1 MDPIRLVEFDIHATN
16 PVNTIPGEKILLKDK
31 TLNWVIPD
39 GSPFFAVPALVKVYN
54 QAGGLLKLNTDY
66 FFDGEFVPFCNASNK
81 SVCSFIRVSDA
92 VLAANA
98 HITVDYQSIG
108 AYFVPR
114 SHLDEWLGKL
124 HKGKTPIPW
133 DKVFG
138 VPETLPPALHI
149 QNIKAEIA
157 DWWELTYFCKV
168 FQGLWKTTGASTGV
182 DVDTT
187 INAAYNTLRTVKAQ
201 YMTLLKN
208 HDDNYHSPHL
218 ITKFDILMGNHPNF
232 ATATLAE
239 DKAGLR
245 NDVLSTPQGIQE
257 LAKSY
262 IPDTDAAMR
271 TGIMPISKF
280 GGESFI
286 PPNIS
291 GAFEGL
297 GSLSVSSAFCLEKSG
312 LVMMLTGHNDGRNEG
327 LYYSQ
332 IAEFFT
338 TRPKITYTGYKY
350 EAPSLLAKN
359 FNPTSVIGGSNHRVI
374 MVGDEGLDRWFV
386 ALTNGTLDATGH
398 QYTEVNMVP
407 VLAKNK
413 AILSVYAN
421 GDNRMSIHLI
431 GDYVVLIT
439 SPANGNADVHLFFR
453 IPVDRF
459 KENHEILEW
468 EQIMLTYKNYENVQ
482 KTAVDRFQPM
492 EQVKDASNNVK
503 KWGPVTF
510 LQPPISTNRGGKT
523 IFLNTKKPNNSVSE
537 YLTIIQGMNTSYRTS
552 TELRNISCVFGT
564 GYEFN
569 PATGVFTE
577 VFRNPSW
584 TADFEGTTQ
593 DERNEYTRMHY
604 YQFYDA
610 YGQAA
615 GGSAMILDTGEIIM
629 GTNSGGNNFPAYMTK
644 LVYEN
649 RKSAA
654 EVMSQRMD
662 IVYSPVKENRRNSQI
677 VGSPLLSGVFPG
689 SLTYEPDGELYS
701 ATNPVTN
708 TRTTYFRKVTGPY
721 AVRPE
726 VTNTEVSGIKS
737 RPLTN
742 DIYQTNMLYFEAPIG
757 ITGSAAELAAG
768 GVECGSTSLA
778 SMGYSSMGS
787 SHYYPRSAGFNAP
800 SENNMLISCPRTFSK
815 VLDAG
820 TKRATYTAE
829 SYFGAR
835 KDLIDKFQAMIPA
848 SYTNYTPW
856 SVCLH
861 MLGNEAG
868 GMFKGLNLGIAV
880 IAFHEPSKQCS
891 RQMFVLF
898 RPTIE
903 APNADHPDVHWI
915 KDVTVLDTSPAHA
928 SAINLRVPEQNL
940 LGLVGSRSKAGMY
953 IYRDGN
959 KLQVFNMNAYTTNTT
974 ATIYTRQTSR
984 FDVDISTNKFE
995 NIFAYQASWS
1005 VPDLC
1010 APIPKVGMTDLGLT
1024 GGVDNGRINTVAPGA
1039 FDYTGGAARLFH
1051 KTDPDTGAIDWYIGP
1066 TVYPQTGWTL
1076 FFQDG
1081 VRMMINGTNYEMPG
1095 GSIDLRD
1102 IDPNPANKTFYAYAT
1117 IEDDTPSYIISGVKL
1132 RKSGSLLLVGVIT
1145 TALLQILSIQRLQP
1159 LMVGDFLFSFTREGG
1174 IIPVSTGFPQDEG
1187 VFAFLREAELLP

>member
-1 MDPIRLVEFDIHATN
+1 MDPIRLVEFDVHATN

-39 GSPFFAVPALVKVYN
+39 GSPFFAVPAMVKVYN

-66 FFDGEFVPFCNASNK
+66 FFEGEFVPFCNASNK
-81 SVCSFIRVSDA
+81 SVCSFIRVSNA
-92 VLAANA
+92 VLAANT
-98 HITVDYQSIG
+98 HITIDYQSIG

-114 SHLDEWLGKL
+114 SQLAGWMEKL
-124 HKGKTPIPW
+124 HKGKVPIPW

-138 VPETLPPALHI
+138 MPETLPPALHI
-149 QNIKAEIA
+149 QNIKTEIG

-187 INAAYNTLRTVKAQ
+187 ITNAYNVLKTTKAQ

-239 DKAGLR
+239 DKAGIR
-245 NDVLSTPQGIQE
+245 ADVLSTPQGIQE

-312 LVMMLTGHNDGRNEG
+312 LIMMLTSHNDGRNEG

-338 TRPKITYTGYKY
+338 TNPKITYTGYKY

-359 FNPTSVIGGSNHRVI
+359 FNPTTVVGGSNHRVI
-374 MVGDEGLDRWFV
+374 MVGDDGLDRWFV
-386 ALTNGTLDATGH
+386 ALTNGTLDATAH
-398 QYTEVNMVP
+398 QYTEVNMAP
-407 VLAKNK
+407 VLAKGK
-413 AILSVYAN
+413 AVLSVYAN
-421 GDNRMSIHLI
+421 TDNRLSIHLM
-431 GDYVVLIT
+431 GDYVVLIISPGT
-439 SPANGNADVHLFFR
+439 SNVDVHLFFR
-453 IPVDRF
+453 IPVSKF
-459 KENHEILEW
+459 KENHDILEW
-468 EQIMLTYKNYENVQ
+468 EQILLTYKNYENVQ
-482 KTAVDRFQPM
+482 QTNVERFQPM
-492 EQVKDASNNVK
+492 QQVRTNGVLTG
-503 KWGPVTF
+503 WGPITF
-510 LQPPISTNRGGKT
+510 MQPPISTNRGGKT
-523 IFLNTKKPNNSVSE
+523 MFLNAKKPNNSVSE
-537 YLTIIQGMNTSYRTS
+537 YLFILQGMNSSYRTA
-552 TELRNISCVFGT
+552 TELRNISSVMGT

-584 TADFEGTTQ
+584 TADYENTTETERQ
-593 DERNEYTRMHY
+593 DYTRAHY
-604 YQFYDA
+604 YQFYDG

-615 GGSAMILDTGEIIM
+615 GSCGVILDSGEILM
-629 GTNSGGNNFPAYMTK
+629 ATSSGGNNFPAYMTK
-644 LVYEN
+644 LVYEG
-649 RKSAA
+649 RKTAA
-654 EVMSQRMD
+654 EVLSQRMD
-662 IVYSPVKENRRNSQI
+662 IIYTPVKEQRRVSQM
-677 VGSPLLSGVFPG
+677 VGSPLLSGVFPAAM
-689 SLTYEPDGELYS
+689 TYEADGELYS

-708 TRTTYFRKVTGPY
+708 TRATYFRKVSGPY

-742 DIYQTNMLYFEAPIG
+742 DIYQTNMAYYEAPIG
-757 ITGSAAELAAG
+757 ITGSAAELTAG

-778 SMGYSSMGS
+778 SMGYSSMGAGHS
-787 SHYYPRSAGFNAP
+787 YPRSAGFTAP
-800 SENNMLISCPRTFSK
+800 AANSMLISCARTFNK

-820 TKRATYTAE
+820 TKRATYTPT
-829 SYFGAR
+829 SFYGVR
-835 KDLIDKFQAMIPA
+835 KELIDKMEAMIPA
-848 SYTNYTPW
+848 VYTAHKPW
-856 SVCLH
+856 SVCFH
-861 MLGNEAG
+861 ILGNEMG
-868 GMFKGLNLGIAV
+868 GMFKGLNLGIAI
-880 IAFHEPSKQCS
+880 IAFQDPAKQFT
-891 RQMFVLF
+891 RQIFVLF
-898 RPTIE
+898 RPVVE

-915 KDVTVLDTSPAHA
+915 KDITVLDTSAA
-928 SAINLRVPEQNL
+928 YSSAINNRVAEQNL
-940 LGLVGSRSKAGMY
+940 LGLVGTRSKAGMY

-959 KLQVFNMNAYTTNTT
+959 KLQIYNMNAYTTNTT
-974 ATIYTRQTSR
+974 ATIYTRQTAR
-984 FDVDISTNKFE
+984 FDVDIPTNKLE
-995 NIFAYQASWS
+995 NIFSYQASWS

-1010 APIPKVGMTDLGLT
+1010 APIPKVGMSDVGLT
-1024 GGVDNGRINTVAPGA
+1024 GGVDTGRINTVTPAVY
-1039 FDYTGGAARLFH
+1039 DYTGGAARLLH
-1051 KTDPDTGAIDWYIGP
+1051 KTDETTGVIDWYIGP

-1081 VRMMINGTNYEMPG
+1081 IRMMINGTNYEMPG

-1102 IDPNPANKTFYAYAT
+1102 IDPAPANKTFYVYAT
-1117 IEDDTPSYIISGVKL
+1117 IEDDTPGYFISGVKL
-1132 RKSGSLLLVGVIT
+1132 RKSGSMMLVGVVT
-1145 TALLQILSIQRLQP
+1145 TAQLQILSIQRLQP

-1174 IIPVSTGFPQDEG
+1174 IIPISTGFPQDEG
-1187 VFAFLREAELLP
+1187 IFAFLREAELLP